1 MKLQMKLQMKP
12 PIKPTADHVPANLA
26 PPPLG
31 LSWLIWGLGAAL
43 YFMSFYQ
50 RVAPAVMT
58 DLLMSDFQIG
68 AAALGNFSAFYFYS
82 YVAMQV
88 PTGILADHWGPRRLL
103 TAGALLAALGT
114 IFFALADTVLLAN
127 IGRLLIG
134 GSVAVA
140 WVTLMKLATHW
151 FPPRMFAFV
160 TGIGLLVGV
169 MGAVTAGAPLRL
181 LVDMM
186 GWRGVMWILGLIC
199 LVLGAAIWLIV
210 RDDPTQRGY
219 TSYAPALAAR
229 KGHSSGML
237 HGLGS
242 IFQYRNTL
250 LLTVA
255 QGGMV
260 GTVLTFGGLWGV
272 PFLEARYAL
281 STLAAAA
288 LSSAIMI
295 SWALSGPLLG
305 FLSDRLCARKRLYV
319 TASLIALTGWSA
331 ALLIPDL
338 PLPLFIAAAMTGAA
352 ACGVVIVGFAF
363 AKESVPSRLAG
374 TVSGVCNMGT
384 MSGPMILQPLVG
396 WLLDRQWRGDLL
408 NGVRIYDAQA
418 YQTAFLPMLAWLC
431 LTLALAWFTR
441 ETNCRPPRET
451 S

>member
-1 MKLQMKLQMKP
+1 MVP
-12 PIKPTADHVPANLA
+12 PATSSRVSGSTPRSNPV

-68 AAALGNFSAFYFYS
+68 AAALGHFSAFYFYS

-114 IFFALADTVLLAN
+114 IFFAMADTLFLAN
-127 IGRLLIG
+127 TGRLLIG

-169 MGAVTAGAPLRL
+169 MGAVTAGAPLRWMTDL
-181 LVDMM
+181 M
-186 GWRGVMWILGLIC
+186 GWRGVMWMLGLFC
-199 LVLGAAIWLIV
+199 LVIGAAIWLIV
-210 RDDPTQRGY
+210 RDDPTERGY
-219 TSYAPALAAR
+219 TSHGPLPSATKRSPT
-229 KGHSSGML
+229 GIFQ
-237 HGLGS
+237 GLGL
-242 IFQYRNTL
+242 IFQYRNTV
-250 LLTVA
+250 LLTLA

-272 PFLEARYAL
+272 PFLGTRYGL
-281 STLAAAA
+281 SPLLAAA
-288 LSSAIMI
+288 LSSGIMI
-295 SWALSGPLLG
+295 AWALSGPLLG
-305 FLSDRLCARKRLYV
+305 LLSDRLRTRKGLYV
-319 TASLIALTGWSA
+319 GASLAALAGWSA
-331 ALLIPDL
+331 ALLIPGL
-338 PLPLFIAAAMTGAA
+338 PLALFSASAVVGGG

-363 AKESVPSRLAG
+363 AKESVPSRLSG

-384 MSGPMILQPLVG
+384 MSGPMILQPVVG
-396 WLLDRQWRGDLL
+396 WLLDRHWQGELL
-408 NGVRIYDAQA
+408 DGVRVYDVHA
-418 YQTAFLPMLAWLC
+418 YQTAFLPMIVWLAI
-431 LTLALAWFTR
+431 TAALAFLTR
-441 ETNCRPPRET
+441 ETHCRPPREIP
-451 S
+451 

>member
-1 MKLQMKLQMKP
+1 MNASKKNQASP
-12 PIKPTADHVPANLA
+12 VTASSPAHLL

-88 PTGILADHWGPRRLL
+88 PTGMLADHWGPRRLL

-114 IFFALADTVLLAN
+114 FFFALADTVLLAN

-134 GSVAVA
+134 GSLAVA

-181 LVDMM
+181 LVGLM
-186 GWRGVMWILGLIC
+186 GWRGVMWILGFAC
-199 LVLGAAIWLIV
+199 LALGAAIWLIV
-210 RDDPTQRGY
+210 RDDPAHRGY
-219 TSYAPALAAR
+219 ASHAPTLDA
-229 KGHSSGML
+229 KSNFSGGML

-272 PFLEARYAL
+272 PYLVARYAL
-281 STLAAAA
+281 SPLTAAA
-288 LSSAIMI
+288 LSSTIMI
-295 SWALSGPLLG
+295 AWALSGPILG
-305 FLSDRLCARKRLYV
+305 FFSDKLCTRKRLYV
-319 TASLIALTGWSA
+319 AASLVALAGWSA
-331 ALLIPDL
+331 ALLIPGL
-338 PLPLFIAAAMTGAA
+338 PLAMFAVTAMIGAS

-363 AKESVPSRLAG
+363 AKESVPPRLAG

-384 MSGPMILQPLVG
+384 MSGPMILQPLCGV
-396 WLLDRQWRGDLL
+396 LLDRQWGGELL
-408 NGVRIYDAQA
+408 NGVRMYDVQA
-418 YQTAFLPMLAWLC
+418 YQAAFLPMLVWLC
-431 LTLALAWFTR
+431 ATVTLACFTR
-441 ETNCRPPRET
+441 ETHCRPPREKL
-451 S
+451 